1 MLILTY
7 ELSDDIGTEHEAE
20 FANEQAAADFVNMQ
34 SDYLVWWTLTD
45 ENGDEVA
52 SSFPF

>member
-1 MLILTY
+1 MILSY
-7 ELSDDIGTEHEAE
+7 ELCDDLGVEHEAE
-20 FANEQAAADFVNMQ
+20 FANEQAAADFVRVQNIC
-34 SDYLVWWTLTD
+34 LVWWILTD